1 MVKEV
6 FKHTGCESCSQD
18 NQVEKIIGNGM
29 QECGK
34 KVASAIYRFNSS
46 FTHDIF
52 HRIRQNNLKIYME
65 PQKTQNCKGNSEGKQ
80 QS

>member
-29 QECGK
+29 QECGGEQLP
-34 KVASAIYRFNSS
+34 SS
-46 FTHDIF
+46 RLRYKART
-52 HRIRQNNLKIYME
+52 
-65 PQKTQNCKGNSEGKQ
+65 
-80 QS
+80 